1 MILIASIQNWHDL
14 YAKLHVPTLQ
24 GPSLFSLLSKI
35 KDIGIN
41 TCLYFYSKSLL
52 RTSLVPECSGLAPW

>member
-1 MILIASIQNWHDL
+1 MILIASIGNCPNL

-35 KDIGIN
+35 KDTAIN

-52 RTSLVPECSGLAPW
+52 HTSLVPECSGLAPW